1 MNGKPGARRIVFML
15 LGNVIVG
22 LGSGVMR
29 KIAFGTDPFT
39 LMNLGLCS
47 TLGMDFGTFQLLLNL
62 LLLALVFLFG
72 RRHIGLGTVVNMIF
86 IGYLSDF
93 SLYGLN
99 ALLGLTL
106 SFGLRVALMVPAV
119 AVICLGASLYMEA
132 DLGISP
138 YDAMAFL
145 LMRLLKG
152 RLSFRMSRILTDMF
166 CVAVGVALSSVA
178 GVGTLLFAFF
188 TGPLVVFFRQRA
200 ARYAVGT
207 QAG

>member
-1 MNGKPGARRIVFML
+1 MKEKLGARRIAFML

-22 LGSGVMR
+22 LGNGVMR
-29 KIAFGTDPFT
+29 KASFGTDPFT
-39 LMNLGLCS
+39 LMNLGLCAA
-47 TLGMDFGTFQLLLNL
+47 LGIDFGTFQLLLNI
-62 LLLALVFLFG
+62 LLLAVVFLFG

-99 ALLGLTL
+99 ALLGPAL
-106 SFGLRVALMVPAV
+106 SFGARIALMIPAV

-145 LMRLLKG
+145 LIRLLKG
-152 RLSFRMSRILTDMF
+152 RLSFRMSRILTDIF
-166 CVAVGVALSSVA
+166 CVAVGVVLGSVA

-200 ARYAVGT
+200 AKHALGM